1 MAQKKNRRNAIIAA
15 LAVLVVALAVGGT
28 IAWMTAQDQ
37 LHNTFTVGTIGK
49 PTKPAEPDT
58 GGDEDEEEDTDG
70 TAPNGYLFETEWDEN
85 VVQELSQGVPRAKNP
100 NVGINTDTGK
110 DAYVFLYVV
119 NDSLTVEAAG
129 DQDALAKYAPYFY
142 LERQW
147 SPVTD
152 DLGAT
157 GVSPIQS
164 TPGNTTKNDND
175 ADRSSQTAYVSGLF
189 MYTGSET
196 KKNLPAALRPSAAQE
211 GVGNVYTG
219 ELFEDVTI
227 PNNLSPYANVEEVIK
242 NGKITV
248 YAYIYAVDDNA
259 QSGDGT
265 AAQALNDAIA
275 WANDMKTK
283 VGQ

>member
-1 MAQKKNRRNAIIAA
+1 MAQQKNRRNALIAA

-28 IAWMTAQDQ
+28 IAWLTAQDQ
-37 LHNTFTVGTIGK
+37 LRNTFTVGTIGK
-49 PTKPAEPDT
+49 PTKPAEPD
-58 GGDEDEEEDTDG
+58 GGSDEDEDEDIDG
-70 TAPNGYLFETEWDEN
+70 SKPDGYLFETEWEEG
-85 VVQELSQGVPRAKNP
+85 VAQELSQGVPRAKNP

-119 NDSLTVEAAG
+119 NDSLTDDAAD

-142 LERQW
+142 LEKQW

-152 DLGAT
+152 SLGAI

-164 TPGNTTKNDND
+164 TPGNSTKNDND
-175 ADRSSQTAYVSGLF
+175 SDRASQTAYVNGLF
-189 MYTGSET
+189 MYTGSESN
-196 KKNLPAALRPSAAQE
+196 KNLPAALRPSKAQE

-242 NGKITV
+242 DGEIAV
-248 YAYIYAVDDNA
+248 YAYIYAVDDA
-259 QSGDGT
+259 AESGDGT
-265 AAQALNDAIA
+265 AAQALTDAIT
-275 WANDMKTK
+275 WANGMKTK